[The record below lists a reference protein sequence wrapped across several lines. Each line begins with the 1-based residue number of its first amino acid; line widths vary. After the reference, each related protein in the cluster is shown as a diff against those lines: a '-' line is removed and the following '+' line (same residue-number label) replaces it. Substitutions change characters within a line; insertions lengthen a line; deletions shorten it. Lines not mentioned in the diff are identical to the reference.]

1 LQPIDLLNSAGDREL
16 VEEAIATRKHA
27 YCPYSQFSVGAAIR
41 CESGGV
47 YKGCNIEN
55 ASLGLTICAERVALF
70 TALASGER
78 SFVTL
83 ALVTER
89 HVISPCGACR
99 QVLTEFAPDLR
110 VVTAIVSGPAY
121 SLRLTELLP
130 FPFALEPRR

>member
-1 LQPIDLLNSAGDREL
+1 LQPIDLLNSAGDLEL
-16 VEEAIATRKHA
+16 VEAAIATRKHA
-27 YCPYSQFSVGAAIR
+27 YCPYSEFAVGAAIR
-41 CESGGV
+41 CASGAV
-47 YKGCNIEN
+47 YNGCNIEN

-83 ALVTER
+83 ALATEK
-89 HVISPCGACR
+89 HASSPCGACC

-130 FPFALEPRR
+130 FPFALEPSR